1 MIYFRLF
8 ILSLS
13 LHYVA
18 GPAIIFSFLIAFLV
32 TLLNGL
38 CFAEYAS
45 KNPKTGAQY
54 IYMYETVGEAM
65 AFIVGWTSIIGNSL
79 QLLYPYKQQ

>member
-1 MIYFRLF
+1 MTFPLTGPS
-8 ILSLS
+8 ILL
-13 LHYVA
+13 
-18 GPAIIFSFLIAFLV
+18 SFLIAFVV

-54 IYMYETVGEAM
+54 TYMYETVGEAM
-65 AFIVGWTSIIGNSL
+65 AFLVGWTSIIGW
-79 QLLYPYKQQ
+79 